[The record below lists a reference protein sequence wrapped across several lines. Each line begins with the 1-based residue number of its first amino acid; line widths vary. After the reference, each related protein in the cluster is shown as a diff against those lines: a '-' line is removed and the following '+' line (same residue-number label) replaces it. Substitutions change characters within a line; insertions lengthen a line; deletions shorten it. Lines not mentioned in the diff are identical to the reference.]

1 MSFKQLKKRPFT
13 CIYRCIRLVF
23 IRYRAKR
30 FCLQT
35 LFAPARPSSIYNL
48 CIFSIT
54 FWHIYSFHQLIFATY
69 CHQTNSRRCLRAVGH
84 RLSQARNSRSR
95 SQCLR
100 GVIIY
105 PHVVYISRVFPS
117 TGFQASPSF
126 PTFPYC
132 FFKKPYYPYF
142 LVKIVGEII

>member
-1 MSFKQLKKRPFT
+1 MSFKQLKKDPLHVFT
-13 CIYRCIRLVF
+13 DTYVLFLLDTEQNVFVCRRFSLLLDLHRSIIYAYFRS
-23 IRYRAKR
+23 
-30 FCLQT
+30 
-35 LFAPARPSSIYNL
+35 LFR
-48 CIFSIT
+48 
-54 FWHIYSFHQLIFATY
+54 HIYSFHQLVFATY

-126 PTFPYC
+126 LTFPYC
-132 FFKKPYYPYF
+132 FLKKPYYPYF